1 MNAGREFIIM
11 SSQHSQQESA
21 KLYWTGVWSWKIFSS
36 NQLEVEDNQLE
47 LYLIFRINKE
57 NQGDIYDGNKS

>member
-21 KLYWTGVWSWKIFSS
+21 KLYWSME
-36 NQLEVEDNQLE
+36 LEDNQVE